1 MRIFILCMLP
11 ESLLGMILEQVQT
24 KSEVGLEMS
33 FDRVPS

>member
-1 MRIFILCMLP
+1 MLVFILCMLP
-11 ESLLGMILEQVQT
+11 EFLLGEILEQVQT